1 MTQKYQQKKKTNNGT
16 KKPCRTENGTFN
28 LIFYFFFPFT
38 VLLIALVTL
47 GAILFAL
54 LLMCIIATCVQK
66 RRRPN
71 NRLINTAIG
80 VLPTNHK
87 SISGLHSQSSKI
99 DKKAIIHDTSSETSE
114 DTTTLPYVANVSS
127 DLIET
132 WWVFF
137 VF

>member
-1 MTQKYQQKKKTNNGT
+1 MKITVHLKING
-16 KKPCRTENGTFN
+16 
-28 LIFYFFFPFT
+28 IFVFT

-71 NRLINTAIG
+71 NRLINTGIG
-80 VLPTNHK
+80 IIPTNHK
-87 SISGLHSQSSKI
+87 SVTGHHSQSSKI

-114 DTTTLPYVANVSS
+114 DTNTLPYVANVS
-127 DLIET
+127 
-132 WWVFF
+132 VFGGF
-137 VF
+137 RL